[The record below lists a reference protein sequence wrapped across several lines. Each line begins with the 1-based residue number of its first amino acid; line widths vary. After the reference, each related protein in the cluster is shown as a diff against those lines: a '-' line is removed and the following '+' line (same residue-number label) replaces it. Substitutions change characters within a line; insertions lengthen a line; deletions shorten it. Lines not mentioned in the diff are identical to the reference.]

1 MNRKGQVLV
10 VFVILLPLF
19 MMFIAYI
26 IDNGIIAQNRVKLDE
41 LTKSIIIYALEDRS
55 RTMEEVTEYIV
66 KNEPNLKNVNVLLD
80 EDVQIQ
86 LVKTVPSVFG
96 KAIGIQ
102 QYTITSYYEGEL
114 KDGEMILRKVER

>member
-1 MNRKGQVLV
+1 M
-10 VFVILLPLF
+10 FVILLPLF

-55 RTMEEVTEYIV
+55 RTTEEVTEYIV

>member
-1 MNRKGQVLV
+1 MNRRGQVLV
-10 VFVILLPLF
+10 GFVILLPLLV
-19 MMFIAYI
+19 MFIAYI
-26 IDNGIIAQNRVKLDE
+26 VDNGILAQNKAKLDE
-41 LTKSIIIYALEDRS
+41 LTKSVIAYALEDRS
-55 RTMEEVTEYIV
+55 RTTEQITKYIV
-66 KNEPNLKNVNVLLD
+66 KNESNLKEINVLLD

>member
-55 RTMEEVTEYIV
+55 RTTEEVTEYIV